1 MCVLVANIVRA
12 RIPSLFSDFTV
23 QRDTNPD
30 GYNANVKIWEDIL
43 CSAARDGF
51 IAGRDGTVHRL
62 SLETGPYLLQKLESS
77 EWGRPLAINAVI
89 VDQKVAGRVLTALE
103 KYSSQV
109 DRTLTTAMF
118 GREAA
123 ATLGIDGDLGDKD
136 LTILLK
142 YLARD
147 RKTIATDGKVV
158 RIIGSTD
165 DVSPI
170 STEDRAIASLKSLI
184 EDIERQLRALE
195 SQIAASR
202 ERSQKAVESK
212 NRASALMALRS
223 KKLAESVL
231 AQRMDTLFQLE
242 QVLSSIQQ
250 ASDQVAMVRVMKDS
264 AGVLRGLNAK
274 VGSAEDVENALESL
288 KEEMGK
294 VEDLGSVISDAGQ
307 EVNVTDEHEID
318 EEFDALLRQKERAEE
333 EEAVERTK
341 QKLAELQTEKLGAD
355 GEEKS
360 ELSTGESQIIP
371 TANCDPTSP
380 KLNGASVI
388 LPSEGQSASSAKS
401 NTASHNP
408 RESSHAIL
416 ES

>member
-1 MCVLVANIVRA
+1 
-12 RIPSLFSDFTV
+12 
-23 QRDTNPD
+23 
-30 GYNANVKIWEDIL
+30 
-43 CSAARDGF
+43 
-51 IAGRDGTVHRL
+51 
-62 SLETGPYLLQKLESS
+62 
-77 EWGRPLAINAVI
+77 
-89 VDQKVAGRVLTALE
+89 
-103 KYSSQV
+103 
-109 DRTLTTAMF
+109 MF

-147 RKTIATDGKVV
+147 RKAIATDGEVV
-158 RIIGSTD
+158 RIIGSTE

-212 NRASALMALRS
+212 NRASALMALRL

-264 AGVLRGLNAK
+264 AGVLRGLNAN
-274 VGSAEDVENALESL
+274 SAEDVENALESL

-294 VEDLGSVISDAGQ
+294 VEDLGSVISEAGQ
-307 EVNVTDEHEID
+307 EVNVTDEHDID
-318 EEFDALLRQKERAEE
+318 EEFNALLRQKERAEE

-341 QKLAELQTEKLGAD
+341 QKLAELQTEEKLGAK
-355 GEEKS
+355 GEKKP

-371 TANCDPTSP
+371 TANPDPSSP
-380 KLNGASVI
+380 KLNGASAI
-388 LPSEGQSASSAKS
+388 LPSEGQSASSANS
-401 NTASHNP
+401 NTASHTP

>member
-1 MCVLVANIVRA
+1 
-12 RIPSLFSDFTV
+12 
-23 QRDTNPD
+23 
-30 GYNANVKIWEDIL
+30 
-43 CSAARDGF
+43 
-51 IAGRDGTVHRL
+51 
-62 SLETGPYLLQKLESS
+62 
-77 EWGRPLAINAVI
+77 
-89 VDQKVAGRVLTALE
+89 
-103 KYSSQV
+103 
-109 DRTLTTAMF
+109 MF

-147 RKTIATDGKVV
+147 RKAIATDGKVV
-158 RIIGSTD
+158 RIIGSTE

-184 EDIERQLRALE
+184 EDIGRQLRALE

-223 KKLAESVL
+223 KKSAESVL

-294 VEDLGSVISDAGQ
+294 VEDIGSVISEAGQ

-318 EEFDALLRQKERAEE
+318 DEFDALLRQKERAEE
-333 EEAVERTK
+333 EEAVEGTK
-341 QKLAELQTEKLGAD
+341 QKLAELQTEDKLGAN
-355 GEEKS
+355 GEENP

-371 TANCDPTSP
+371 TANSGPTSP
-380 KLNGASVI
+380 KENGASDI
-388 LPSEGQSASSAKS
+388 LPSEGQSASSANS
-401 NTASHNP
+401 NTASHNR